1 MSFLADYSGPLDLDF
16 SYEKLDRDALLKLL
30 NGCADHVR
38 RLDAYW
44 YLSVMNKCGNE
55 TAFECDTEVWEK
67 LASSLM
73 DWVSEVLNIKSGDVV
88 ALMKALQANPW
99 APMYKTEMEVINND
113 HGIVTF
119 TDCPTLDALEKEG
132 KGREKLICCDLEV
145 KLMEVKARY
154 FNPDIVVTPLKMPPR
169 EPGSGICCQWELK
182 LERGK

>member
-1 MSFLADYSGPLDLDF
+1 MLLLTEYSGPFDPDF
-16 SYEKLDRDALLKLL
+16 SYENLDREALLKLL
-30 NGCADHVR
+30 KGCGDHAR

-44 YLSVMNKCGNE
+44 YLSVMNKCGND

-73 DWVSEVLNIKSGDVV
+73 DSVSKALNIESGDVL

-99 APMYKTEMEVINND
+99 APMYKTEMEVISND

-119 TDCPTLDALEKEG
+119 TDCPTLDAREREG
-132 KGREKLICCDLEV
+132 KGREQLICCDLEV
-145 KLMEVKARY
+145 KLMEVKASY
-154 FNPDIVVTPLKMPPR
+154 FNPDIVVTPLKLPPR